1 MRSRYLLF
9 IVAFLSAS
17 LFIGTSLLAQQKPDS
32 TSIIDTTSMI
42 PSADSTITDSIQRA
56 ADSLLILQKKKSIRD
71 TASYKKLM
79 THPYLPM
86 QTKPSFRINELR
98 IAPNFDGRFYLI
110 IGMLFYLAFIK
121 VTFPKYFSNVF
132 QLIFQSPIRQKQTR
146 EQLQQNNLASLFSN
160 ILFILN
166 ASIFVSLSAI
176 KNGWVDLTL
185 YSCIAYSVVGFTT
198 LYLFK
203 FLFLWLSG
211 WLFSQREAIGNYSF
225 IVFLTNKVMGV
236 FLIPAI
242 LLLAFSPL
250 TVQDFAYNSA
260 LIIISFLFVYRYLIS
275 FSIVRASLKVS
286 AFHFFLYLCTCE
298 VLPMLVLYKLTMDFI
313 SGTF

>member
-42 PSADSTITDSIQRA
+42 PFADSTITDSIQRA
-56 ADSLLILQKKKSIRD
+56 ADSLLILQKRKSIRD
-71 TASYKKLM
+71 NASYKKLM

-166 ASIFVSLSAI
+166 ASIFVSLIAI

-185 YSCIAYSVVGFTT
+185 YSCIAYSVVGFTA

-260 LIIISFLFVYRYLIS
+260 LIIISILFVYRYLIS
-275 FSIVRASLKVS
+275 FSMVRASLKVS

>member
-1 MRSRYLLF
+1 MQIRYLFVL
-9 IVAFLSAS
+9 VAFLSAS
-17 LFIGTSLLAQQKPDS
+17 LLMGSSLMAQQNLDTTRMKDTSSMISSIDS
-32 TSIIDTTSMI
+32 VYADSVKRASDSLSMLAKKKAVIDTTSY
-42 PSADSTITDSIQRA
+42 Q
-56 ADSLLILQKKKSIRD
+56 
-71 TASYKKLM
+71 KLM

-98 IAPNFDGRFYLI
+98 IAPNFDGRFYLL

-121 VTFPKYFSNVF
+121 VTFPKYFSNLF
-132 QLIFQSPIRQKQTR
+132 QLIFQSPVRQKQTR
-146 EQLQQNNLASLFSN
+146 EQLQQNNLAALFSN

-166 ASIFVSLSAI
+166 ASIFVSLLAV
-176 KNGWVDLTL
+176 KNAWVDFSL
-185 YSCIAYSVVGFTT
+185 YTCIGYSAALFAG
-198 LYLFK
+198 LYVFK
-203 FLFLWLSG
+203 FLFLWFSG
-211 WLFSQREAIGNYSF
+211 WLFGQTEAIGNYSF

-242 LLLAFSPL
+242 LLLAFSPIS
-250 TVQDFAYNSA
+250 VQDFAYNIA
-260 LIIISFLFVYRYLIS
+260 LIVISILFVYRYLIS
-275 FSIVRASLKVS
+275 FSIVRTSLKVS

>member
-1 MRSRYLLF
+1 MQARYLLF
-9 IVAFLSAS
+9 LVAFLSS
-17 LFIGTSLLAQQKPDS
+17 TLFISTDLLAQQKPDS
-32 TSIIDTTSMI
+32 TSIIDTTTI
-42 PSADSTITDSIQRA
+42 IASADSTTTDKTQRA
-56 ADSLLILQKKKSIRD
+56 KDSLLIAQKKKSIKD
-71 TASYKKLM
+71 TTSFKKLM

-86 QTKPSFRINELR
+86 QTKPSFRINQLR
-98 IAPNFDGRFYLI
+98 IAASFDGRFYLI

-132 QLIFQSPIRQKQTR
+132 ELIFQSPIRQKQTR

-166 ASIFVSLSAI
+166 ASIFVSLVAV
-176 KNGWVDLTL
+176 KNGWVDLSL
-185 YSCIAYSVVGFTT
+185 YSCIAYSAVGFTA

-211 WLFSQREAIGNYSF
+211 WLFSQGEAIGNYSF

-242 LLLAFSPL
+242 LLLAFSPES
-250 TVQDFAYNSA
+250 VQDFAYNSA
-260 LIIISFLFVYRYLIS
+260 LIVISILFVYRYLVS

-286 AFHFFLYLCTCE
+286 AFHFFLYLCTFE

>member
-1 MRSRYLLF
+1 MQSRYLLF

-32 TSIIDTTSMI
+32 TSIIDTTSII
-42 PSADSTITDSIQRA
+42 PSADSITKNRTQGA
-56 ADSLLILQKKKSIRD
+56 TDSLLVLQKKKSIRD

-166 ASIFVSLSAI
+166 ASIFVSLIAI

-185 YSCIAYSVVGFTT
+185 YSCIAYSAVGFTA

-225 IVFLTNKVMGV
+225 IVFLTNKAMGV

-242 LLLAFSPL
+242 LLLAFSPP

-260 LIIISFLFVYRYLIS
+260 LIIISILFVYRYLIS

>member
-1 MRSRYLLF
+1 MQARYLLF
-9 IVAFLSAS
+9 LVAFLSTI
-17 LFIGTSLLAQQKPDS
+17 LFISTDLLAQQKPDS
-32 TSIIDTTSMI
+32 TSIIDTTTI
-42 PSADSTITDSIQRA
+42 IASADSTTIDKTQRA
-56 ADSLLILQKKKSIRD
+56 NDSLLIAQKKKSIKD
-71 TASYKKLM
+71 TTSFKKLM

-98 IAPNFDGRFYLI
+98 IAASFDGRFYLI

-132 QLIFQSPIRQKQTR
+132 ELIFQSPIRQKQTR

-166 ASIFVSLSAI
+166 ASIFVSLVAV
-176 KNGWVDLTL
+176 KNGWVDLSL
-185 YSCIAYSVVGFTT
+185 YSCIAYSAVGFTA

-211 WLFSQREAIGNYSF
+211 WLFSQGEAIGNYSF

-242 LLLAFSPL
+242 LLLAFSPES
-250 TVQDFAYNSA
+250 VQDFAYNSA
-260 LIIISFLFVYRYLIS
+260 LIVISILFVYRYLVS

>member
-1 MRSRYLLF
+1 M
-9 IVAFLSAS
+9 
-17 LFIGTSLLAQQKPDS
+17 GTGLLAQQNPDS
-32 TSIIDTTSMI
+32 TSNIDTTSI
-42 PSADSTITDSIQRA
+42 IATIDTTVPDRTQIVTDSI
-56 ADSLLILQKKKSIRD
+56 LVLQKKKSIKD
-71 TASYKKLM
+71 TTSFKKFM
-79 THPYLPM
+79 THPYLHM

-98 IAPNFDGRFYLI
+98 IAPSFDGRFYLI
-110 IGMLFYLAFIK
+110 MGMLFYLAFIK
-121 VTFPKYFSNVF
+121 VTFPKYFSNLF

-166 ASIFVSLSAI
+166 ASIFVSLVAV
-176 KNGWVDLTL
+176 KNAWVDLSL
-185 YSCIAYSVVGFTT
+185 YTCIAYSAVGLTA
-198 LYLFK
+198 LYVFK

-211 WLFSQREAIGNYSF
+211 WLFSQGEAIGNYSF

-242 LLLAFSPL
+242 LLLSFSPVS
-250 TVQDFAYNSA
+250 VQDFAYNSA
-260 LIIISFLFVYRYLIS
+260 LIVISILFVYRYIVS

>member
-1 MRSRYLLF
+1 M
-9 IVAFLSAS
+9 
-17 LFIGTSLLAQQKPDS
+17 AQQRPD
-32 TSIIDTTSMI
+32 TTIIVDTTSNI
-42 PSADSTITDSIQRA
+42 VSSDSVYADSVKRVS
-56 ADSLLILQKKKSIRD
+56 DSLLVITNKKPVKD
-71 TASYKKLM
+71 TTSFKKLM

-166 ASIFVSLSAI
+166 ASIFVSLIAI

-211 WLFSQREAIGNYSF
+211 WLFSQGEAIGNYSF

>member
-1 MRSRYLLF
+1 MQVRNLLF
-9 IVAFLSAS
+9 IGAFLTA
-17 LFIGTSLLAQQKPDS
+17 FLLLGSGLMARQKPDT
-32 TSIIDTTSMI
+32 TSIIDTTSI
-42 PSADSTITDSIQRA
+42 LSTADSVYADSVKRV
-56 ADSLLILQKKKSIRD
+56 ADSLLILAKKKSLRD
-71 TASYKKLM
+71 TTSFKKLM

-86 QTKPSFRINELR
+86 QTKPSFRINELH

-121 VTFPKYFSNVF
+121 VTFPKYFSNLF

-146 EQLQQNNLASLFSN
+146 EQLQQNNLAALFSN

-166 ASIFVSLSAI
+166 ASIFVSLIAV
-176 KNGWVDLTL
+176 KNAWVDLSL
-185 YSCIAYSVVGFTT
+185 YNCMAYSAIAFTG

-203 FLFLWLSG
+203 FLFLWFSG

-242 LLLAFSPL
+242 LLLAFSPVS
-250 TVQDFAYNSA
+250 VQDFAYNTA
-260 LIIISFLFVYRYLIS
+260 IIIISILFVYRYLIS

-298 VLPMLVLYKLTMDFI
+298 VLPMFVLYKLITDFI

>member
-1 MRSRYLLF
+1 MQVRFLLF
-9 IVAFLSAS
+9 IAAFLTA
-17 LFIGTSLLAQQKPDS
+17 FLLLGSGVMARQKPDT
-32 TSIIDTTSMI
+32 TSVIDTTSIINSKDSMY
-42 PSADSTITDSIQRA
+42 ADSVKRVS
-56 ADSLLILQKKKSIRD
+56 DSLLILASKNPIKD
-71 TASYKKLM
+71 TTSFKKLM

-86 QTKPSFRINELR
+86 QTKPSFRINEIR

-121 VTFPKYFSNVF
+121 VTFPKYFSNLF
-132 QLIFQSPIRQKQTR
+132 QLIFQSPVRQKQTR

-166 ASIFVSLSAI
+166 ASIFVSLIAV
-176 KNGWVDLTL
+176 KNEWVDLSL
-185 YSCIAYSVVGFTT
+185 YSCMAYSAISFTG

-203 FLFLWLSG
+203 FLFLWFSG

-225 IVFLTNKVMGV
+225 IVFLTNKAMGV

-242 LLLAFSPL
+242 LLLAFSPV

-260 LIIISFLFVYRYLIS
+260 LIIISILFVYRYLIS

-298 VLPMLVLYKLTMDFI
+298 VLPMLVLYKLMMDFI

>member
-1 MRSRYLLF
+1 
-9 IVAFLSAS
+9 
-17 LFIGTSLLAQQKPDS
+17 
-32 TSIIDTTSMI
+32 MI

-160 ILFILN
+160 ILFIVN
-166 ASIFVSLSAI
+166 ASIFVSLVAV
-176 KNGWVDLTL
+176 KNAWVDLSL
-185 YSCIAYSVVGFTT
+185 YSCIAYSAVGFTA

-211 WLFSQREAIGNYSF
+211 WLFSQGEAIGNYSF

-242 LLLAFSPL
+242 LLLAFSPAS
-250 TVQDFAYNSA
+250 VQDFAYNSA
-260 LIIISFLFVYRYLIS
+260 IIIISILFVYRYLIS

>member
-166 ASIFVSLSAI
+166 ASIFVSLIAI

-260 LIIISFLFVYRYLIS
+260 LIIISILFVYRYLIS

>member
-98 IAPNFDGRFYLI
+98 IAPNFWNAL
-110 IGMLFYLAFIK
+110 LFGIYKSYIPQVLFK
-121 VTFPKYFSNVF
+121 CFSTHFPKSYKAKAN
-132 QLIFQSPIRQKQTR
+132 
-146 EQLQQNNLASLFSN
+146 E
-160 ILFILN
+160 
-166 ASIFVSLSAI
+166 
-176 KNGWVDLTL
+176 
-185 YSCIAYSVVGFTT
+185 
-198 LYLFK
+198 
-203 FLFLWLSG
+203 
-211 WLFSQREAIGNYSF
+211 
-225 IVFLTNKVMGV
+225 
-236 FLIPAI
+236 
-242 LLLAFSPL
+242 
-250 TVQDFAYNSA
+250 
-260 LIIISFLFVYRYLIS
+260 
-275 FSIVRASLKVS
+275 RAVAAK
-286 AFHFFLYLCTCE
+286 
-298 VLPMLVLYKLTMDFI
+298 
-313 SGTF
+313 

>member
-32 TSIIDTTSMI
+32 TSNIDTTSII
-42 PSADSTITDSIQRA
+42 PSADSITKNRTQRA
-56 ADSLLILQKKKSIRD
+56 TDSLLVLQKKKSIRD

-98 IAPNFDGRFYLI
+98 IAASFDGRFYLI

-132 QLIFQSPIRQKQTR
+132 ELIFQSPIRQKQTR

-166 ASIFVSLSAI
+166 ASIFVSLVAV
-176 KNGWVDLTL
+176 KNGWVDLSL
-185 YSCIAYSVVGFTT
+185 YSCIAYSAVGFTA

-211 WLFSQREAIGNYSF
+211 WLFSQGEAIGNYSF

-242 LLLAFSPL
+242 LLLAFSPES
-250 TVQDFAYNSA
+250 VQDFAYNSA
-260 LIIISFLFVYRYLIS
+260 LIVISILFVYRYLVS

>member
-32 TSIIDTTSMI
+32 TSNIDTTSII
-42 PSADSTITDSIQRA
+42 PSADSITKNRTQRA
-56 ADSLLILQKKKSIRD
+56 TDSLLVLQKKKSIRD

-98 IAPNFDGRFYLI
+98 IAASFDGRFYLI

-121 VTFPKYFSNVF
+121 VTFPKYFYNVF
-132 QLIFQSPIRQKQTR
+132 ELIFQSPIRQKQTR

-166 ASIFVSLSAI
+166 ASIFVSLIAV
-176 KNGWVDLTL
+176 KNGWVDLSL
-185 YSCIAYSVVGFTT
+185 YSCIAYSAVGFTA

-211 WLFSQREAIGNYSF
+211 WLFSQGEAIGNYSF

-242 LLLAFSPL
+242 LLLAFSPVS
-250 TVQDFAYNSA
+250 VQDLAYNSA
-260 LIIISFLFVYRYLIS
+260 LIVISILFVYRYLIS
-275 FSIVRASLKVS
+275 FSIVRSSLKVS

>member
-42 PSADSTITDSIQRA
+42 PFADSTITDSIQRA

-71 TASYKKLM
+71 TTSFKKFM

-166 ASIFVSLSAI
+166 ASIFVSLIAI

-185 YSCIAYSVVGFTT
+185 YSCIAYSVVGFTA

-260 LIIISFLFVYRYLIS
+260 LIIISILFVYRYLIS

>member
-1 MRSRYLLF
+1 MQSRYLLF
-9 IVAFLSAS
+9 IVALLITS
-17 LFIGTSLLAQQKPDS
+17 LFMGTGLLAQQNPDS
-32 TSIIDTTSMI
+32 TSNIDTTSI
-42 PSADSTITDSIQRA
+42 IATIDTTVPDRTQSVTDSI
-56 ADSLLILQKKKSIRD
+56 LVLQKKKSIKD
-71 TASYKKLM
+71 TTSFKKFM

-98 IAPNFDGRFYLI
+98 IAPSFDGRFYLI
-110 IGMLFYLAFIK
+110 MGMLFYLAFIK
-121 VTFPKYFSNVF
+121 VTFPKYFSNLF

-146 EQLQQNNLASLFSN
+146 AQLQQNNLASLFSN

-166 ASIFVSLSAI
+166 ASIFVSLVAV
-176 KNGWVDLTL
+176 KNAWVDLSL
-185 YSCIAYSVVGFTT
+185 YTCIAYSAVGLTA

-211 WLFSQREAIGNYSF
+211 WLFSQGEAIGNYSF

-242 LLLAFSPL
+242 LLLSFSPVS
-250 TVQDFAYNSA
+250 VQDFAYNSA
-260 LIIISFLFVYRYLIS
+260 LIVISILFVYRYIVS

>member
-1 MRSRYLLF
+1 M
-9 IVAFLSAS
+9 
-17 LFIGTSLLAQQKPDS
+17 AQQKPDS

-166 ASIFVSLSAI
+166 ASIFVSLVAV
-176 KNGWVDLTL
+176 KNAWVDLSL
-185 YSCIAYSVVGFTT
+185 YSCIAYSAVGFTA

-211 WLFSQREAIGNYSF
+211 WLFSQGEAIGNYSF

-242 LLLAFSPL
+242 LLLAFSPAS
-250 TVQDFAYNSA
+250 VQDFAYNSA
-260 LIIISFLFVYRYLIS
+260 IIIISILFVYRYLIS

>member
-32 TSIIDTTSMI
+32 TSNIDTTSII
-42 PSADSTITDSIQRA
+42 PSADSITKNRTQRA
-56 ADSLLILQKKKSIRD
+56 TDSLLVLQKKKSIRD

-98 IAPNFDGRFYLI
+98 IAASFDGRFYLI

-121 VTFPKYFSNVF
+121 VTFPKYFYNVF
-132 QLIFQSPIRQKQTR
+132 ELIFQSPIRQKQTR

-166 ASIFVSLSAI
+166 ASIFVSLIAV
-176 KNGWVDLTL
+176 KNGWVDLSL
-185 YSCIAYSVVGFTT
+185 YSCIAYSAVGFTA

-211 WLFSQREAIGNYSF
+211 WLFSQGEAIGNYSF

-242 LLLAFSPL
+242 LLLAFSPVS
-250 TVQDFAYNSA
+250 VQDFAYNSA
-260 LIIISFLFVYRYLIS
+260 IIIISILFVYRYLIS

>member
-1 MRSRYLLF
+1 MRFRYLLF

-56 ADSLLILQKKKSIRD
+56 ADSLLILQKRKSIRD
-71 TASYKKLM
+71 NASYKKLM

-166 ASIFVSLSAI
+166 ASIFVSLIAI

>member
-1 MRSRYLLF
+1 MRFRYLLF
-9 IVAFLSAS
+9 LLAFVS
-17 LFIGTSLLAQQKPDS
+17 ISLLIDNGLMAQQKPDS
-32 TSIIDTTSMI
+32 TSIIDTTSALT
-42 PSADSTITDSIQRA
+42 SADSIITDSLQRA
-56 ADSLLILQKKKSIRD
+56 ADSLLMLQKKKAVID
-71 TASYKKLM
+71 TTSYKKFM

-86 QTKPSFRINELR
+86 QTRPSFRINELR
-98 IAPNFDGRFYLI
+98 IAPSFDSRFYLI

-166 ASIFVSLSAI
+166 ASIFVSLLAV
-176 KNGWVDLTL
+176 KNAWVDLSL
-185 YSCIAYSVVGFTT
+185 YSCIGYSAVGFTA
-198 LYLFK
+198 LYSFK
-203 FLFLWLSG
+203 FLFLWLTG
-211 WLFSQREAIGNYSF
+211 WLFSQGEAIGNYSF

-242 LLLAFSPL
+242 LLLAFSPVS
-250 TVQDFAYNSA
+250 VQDLAYNSA
-260 LIIISFLFVYRYLIS
+260 LIVISILFVYRYLIS
-275 FSIVRASLKVS
+275 FSIVRSSLKVS

>member
-1 MRSRYLLF
+1 M
-9 IVAFLSAS
+9 
-17 LFIGTSLLAQQKPDS
+17 
-32 TSIIDTTSMI
+32 
-42 PSADSTITDSIQRA
+42 
-56 ADSLLILQKKKSIRD
+56 LQKKKSIRD
-71 TASYKKLM
+71 TTSFKKFM

-166 ASIFVSLSAI
+166 ASIFVSLIAI

-211 WLFSQREAIGNYSF
+211 WLFSQGEAIGNYSF

>member
-1 MRSRYLLF
+1 MQVRYLLF
-9 IVAFLSAS
+9 IAAFLTA
-17 LFIGTSLLAQQKPDS
+17 FLLLGSGLMARQKPD
-32 TSIIDTTSMI
+32 TTLMIDTTSI
-42 PSADSTITDSIQRA
+42 ITTKDSLYTDSVKRVS
-56 ADSLLILQKKKSIRD
+56 DSRLILAPQNPIKD
-71 TASYKKLM
+71 TVSFKKLM

-86 QTKPSFRINELR
+86 QTKPSFRINELH

-121 VTFPKYFSNVF
+121 VTFPKYFSNLF
-132 QLIFQSPIRQKQTR
+132 QLIFQSPVRQKQTR
-146 EQLQQNNLASLFSN
+146 EQLQQNNLAALFSN

-166 ASIFVSLSAI
+166 ASIFVSLIAV
-176 KNGWVDLTL
+176 KNAWVDLSL
-185 YSCIAYSVVGFTT
+185 YNCMLYCAIAFTG

-203 FLFLWLSG
+203 FLFLWFSG
-211 WLFSQREAIGNYSF
+211 WLFSQGEAIGNYSF

-242 LLLAFSPL
+242 LLLAFSPVS
-250 TVQDFAYNSA
+250 VQDFAYKTA
-260 LIIISFLFVYRYLIS
+260 LIVISILFVYRYLIS

-298 VLPMLVLYKLTMDFI
+298 VLPMFVLYKLTMDFI

>member
-1 MRSRYLLF
+1 MQARYLLF
-9 IVAFLSAS
+9 LVAFLSTT
-17 LFIGTSLLAQQKPDS
+17 LFISTDLLAQQKPDS
-32 TSIIDTTSMI
+32 TSIIDTTTI
-42 PSADSTITDSIQRA
+42 IASADSITKNRTQRA
-56 ADSLLILQKKKSIRD
+56 TDSLLVLQKKKSIRD

-98 IAPNFDGRFYLI
+98 IAASFDGRFYLI

-132 QLIFQSPIRQKQTR
+132 ELIFQSPIRQKQTR

-166 ASIFVSLSAI
+166 ASIFVSLVAV
-176 KNGWVDLTL
+176 KNGWVDLSL
-185 YSCIAYSVVGFTT
+185 YSCIAYSAVGFTA

-211 WLFSQREAIGNYSF
+211 WLFSQGEAIGNYSF

-242 LLLAFSPL
+242 LLLAFSPES
-250 TVQDFAYNSA
+250 VQDFAYNSA
-260 LIIISFLFVYRYLIS
+260 LIVISILFVYRYLVS

>member
-1 MRSRYLLF
+1 MRFRYLLF
-9 IVAFLSAS
+9 LLAFVS
-17 LFIGTSLLAQQKPDS
+17 ISLLIDNGLMAQQKPDS
-32 TSIIDTTSMI
+32 TSIIDTTSVLA
-42 PSADSTITDSIQRA
+42 SADSIITDSLQRA
-56 ADSLLILQKKKSIRD
+56 ADSLLMLQKKKAVID
-71 TASYKKLM
+71 TTSYKKFM

-86 QTKPSFRINELR
+86 QTRPSFRINELR
-98 IAPNFDGRFYLI
+98 IAPSFDSRFYLI

-166 ASIFVSLSAI
+166 ASIFVSLLAV
-176 KNGWVDLTL
+176 KNAWVDLSL
-185 YSCIAYSVVGFTT
+185 YSCIGYSAVGFTA
-198 LYLFK
+198 LYSFK
-203 FLFLWLSG
+203 FLFLWLTG
-211 WLFSQREAIGNYSF
+211 WLFSQGEAIGNYSF

-242 LLLAFSPL
+242 LLLAFSPVS
-250 TVQDFAYNSA
+250 VQDLAYNSA
-260 LIIISFLFVYRYLIS
+260 LIVISILFVYRYLIS
-275 FSIVRASLKVS
+275 FSIVRSSLKVS

-298 VLPMLVLYKLTMDFI
+298 VLPMLVLYKLAMDFI

>member
-1 MRSRYLLF
+1 MQARYLLF
-9 IVAFLSAS
+9 LVAFLSS
-17 LFIGTSLLAQQKPDS
+17 TLFISTDLLAQQKPDS
-32 TSIIDTTSMI
+32 TSIIDTTTI
-42 PSADSTITDSIQRA
+42 IASADSITKNRTQRA
-56 ADSLLILQKKKSIRD
+56 TDSLLVPQKKKSIRD

-98 IAPNFDGRFYLI
+98 IAASFDGRFYLI

-132 QLIFQSPIRQKQTR
+132 ELIFQSPIRQKQTR

-166 ASIFVSLSAI
+166 ASIFVSLVAV
-176 KNGWVDLTL
+176 KNGWVDLSL
-185 YSCIAYSVVGFTT
+185 YSCIAYSAVGFTA

-211 WLFSQREAIGNYSF
+211 WLFSQGEAIGNYSF

-242 LLLAFSPL
+242 LLLAFSPES
-250 TVQDFAYNSA
+250 VQDFAYNSA
-260 LIIISFLFVYRYLIS
+260 LIVISILFVYRYLVS

>member
-32 TSIIDTTSMI
+32 TSNIDTTSII
-42 PSADSTITDSIQRA
+42 PSADSITKNRTQRA
-56 ADSLLILQKKKSIRD
+56 TDSLLVLQKKKSIRY

-98 IAPNFDGRFYLI
+98 IAPSFDGRFYLI

-166 ASIFVSLSAI
+166 ASIFVSLIAV
-176 KNGWVDLTL
+176 KNGWVDLSL
-185 YSCIAYSVVGFTT
+185 YSCIAYSAVGFTA

-211 WLFSQREAIGNYSF
+211 WLFSQGEAIGNYSF

-242 LLLAFSPL
+242 LLLAFSPES
-250 TVQDFAYNSA
+250 VQDFAYNSA
-260 LIIISFLFVYRYLIS
+260 LIVISILFVYRYLIS
-275 FSIVRASLKVS
+275 FSIVRSSLKVS

>member
-56 ADSLLILQKKKSIRD
+56 ADSLLILQKRKSIRD
-71 TASYKKLM
+71 NASYKKLM

-166 ASIFVSLSAI
+166 ASIFVSLIAI
-176 KNGWVDLTL
+176 KNGWVDLKL

-260 LIIISFLFVYRYLIS
+260 LIIISILFVYRYLIS

>member
-9 IVAFLSAS
+9 IVVFLSAS

-32 TSIIDTTSMI
+32 TSNIDTTSII
-42 PSADSTITDSIQRA
+42 PSADSITKNRTQRA
-56 ADSLLILQKKKSIRD
+56 TDSLLVLQKKKSIRD

-98 IAPNFDGRFYLI
+98 IAASFDGRFYLI

-132 QLIFQSPIRQKQTR
+132 ELIFQSPIRQKQTR

-166 ASIFVSLSAI
+166 ASIFVSLIAV
-176 KNGWVDLTL
+176 KNGWVDLSL
-185 YSCIAYSVVGFTT
+185 YSCIAYSAVGFTA

-211 WLFSQREAIGNYSF
+211 WLFSQGEAIGNYSF

-242 LLLAFSPL
+242 LLLAFSPES
-250 TVQDFAYNSA
+250 VQDFAYNSA
-260 LIIISFLFVYRYLIS
+260 LIVISILFVYRYLVS

-286 AFHFFLYLCTCE
+286 AFHFFLYLCTC
-298 VLPMLVLYKLTMDFI
+298 
-313 SGTF
+313 

>member
-71 TASYKKLM
+71 TTSFKKFM

-166 ASIFVSLSAI
+166 ASIFVSLIAI

-185 YSCIAYSVVGFTT
+185 YSCIEYSVVGFTT

-211 WLFSQREAIGNYSF
+211 WLFSQGEAIGNYSF

>member
-1 MRSRYLLF
+1 MQARYLLF
-9 IVAFLSAS
+9 MVAFLSTS
-17 LFIGTSLLAQQKPDS
+17 LLMGTGLLAQQKPDK
-32 TSIIDTTSMI
+32 TSIIDTTSI
-42 PSADSTITDSIQRA
+42 LASADSITIDSIQKA
-56 ADSLLILQKKKSIRD
+56 ADSLLMLQKKKSVRD
-71 TASYKKLM
+71 TTSFKKFM

-98 IAPNFDGRFYLI
+98 IAPSSDGRFYLI

-160 ILFILN
+160 TLFILN
-166 ASIFVSLSAI
+166 ASIFVSLLAV
-176 KNGWVDLTL
+176 KNAWVDLSL
-185 YSCIAYSVVGFTT
+185 YSCIAYSAIGFTA
-198 LYLFK
+198 LYSFK

-211 WLFSQREAIGNYSF
+211 WLFSQGEAIGNYSF

-236 FLIPAI
+236 FLIPTI
-242 LLLAFSPL
+242 LLLAFSPVS
-250 TVQDFAYNSA
+250 VQDLAYNSA
-260 LIIISFLFVYRYLIS
+260 LIVISILFVYRYLIS
-275 FSIVRASLKVS
+275 FSIVRSSLKVS

>member
-32 TSIIDTTSMI
+32 TSNIDTTSII
-42 PSADSTITDSIQRA
+42 PSADSITKNRTQRA
-56 ADSLLILQKKKSIRD
+56 TDSLLVLQKKKSIRD

-98 IAPNFDGRFYLI
+98 IAASFDGRFYLI

-132 QLIFQSPIRQKQTR
+132 ELIFQSPIRQKQTR

-166 ASIFVSLSAI
+166 ASIFVSLIAV
-176 KNGWVDLTL
+176 KNGWVDLSL
-185 YSCIAYSVVGFTT
+185 YSCIAYSAVGFTA

-211 WLFSQREAIGNYSF
+211 WLFSQGEAIGNYSF

-242 LLLAFSPL
+242 LLLAFSPES
-250 TVQDFAYNSA
+250 VQDFAYNSA
-260 LIIISFLFVYRYLIS
+260 LIVISILFVYRYLVS
-275 FSIVRASLKVS
+275 FSIVRSSLKVS

>member
-1 MRSRYLLF
+1 MQARYLLF
-9 IVAFLSAS
+9 LVAFLSTT
-17 LFIGTSLLAQQKPDS
+17 LFISTDLLAQQKPDS
-32 TSIIDTTSMI
+32 TSIIDTTTI
-42 PSADSTITDSIQRA
+42 IASADSITKNRTQRA
-56 ADSLLILQKKKSIRD
+56 TDSLLVLQKKKSIRD

-98 IAPNFDGRFYLI
+98 IAASFDGRFYLI

-132 QLIFQSPIRQKQTR
+132 ELIFQSPIRQKQTR

-166 ASIFVSLSAI
+166 ASIFVSLIAV
-176 KNGWVDLTL
+176 KNGWVDLSL
-185 YSCIAYSVVGFTT
+185 YSCIAYSAVGFTA

-211 WLFSQREAIGNYSF
+211 WLFSQGEAIGNYSF

-242 LLLAFSPL
+242 LLLAFSPES
-250 TVQDFAYNSA
+250 VQDFAYNSA
-260 LIIISFLFVYRYLIS
+260 LIVISILFVYRYLVS

>member
-42 PSADSTITDSIQRA
+42 PFADSTITDSIQRA
-56 ADSLLILQKKKSIRD
+56 ADSLLILQKRKSIRD
-71 TASYKKLM
+71 NASYKKLM

-166 ASIFVSLSAI
+166 ASIFVSLIAI

-185 YSCIAYSVVGFTT
+185 YSCIAYSVVGFTA

-225 IVFLTNKVMGV
+225 IVFLTNKAMGV

-242 LLLAFSPL
+242 LLLAFSPP

-260 LIIISFLFVYRYLIS
+260 LIIISILFVYRYLIS

>member
-32 TSIIDTTSMI
+32 TSNIDTTSII
-42 PSADSTITDSIQRA
+42 PSADSITKNRTQRA
-56 ADSLLILQKKKSIRD
+56 TDSLLVLQKKKSIRD

-98 IAPNFDGRFYLI
+98 IAASFDGRFYLI

-132 QLIFQSPIRQKQTR
+132 ELIFQSPIRQKQTR

-166 ASIFVSLSAI
+166 ASIFVSLIAV
-176 KNGWVDLTL
+176 KNGWVDLSL
-185 YSCIAYSVVGFTT
+185 YSCIAYSAVGFTA

-211 WLFSQREAIGNYSF
+211 WLFSQGEAIGNYSF

-242 LLLAFSPL
+242 LLLAFSPVS
-250 TVQDFAYNSA
+250 VQDFAYNSA
-260 LIIISFLFVYRYLIS
+260 IIIISILFVYRYLIS